1 MYISDIIRFIWLYV
15 LTKVDLITIYR
26 SESFPLRVTGWPVE
40 LMAYAF
46 LVVSPPDMSQR
57 FEEVCGC

>member
-1 MYISDIIRFIWLYV
+1 LYV

-46 LVVSPPDMSQR
+46 LVVSPPDMSQH

>member
-1 MYISDIIRFIWLYV
+1 

-26 SESFPLRVTGWPVE
+26 SESFPLWVIGWSVE

-46 LVVSPPDMSQR
+46 LMVSPPDMSQC